1 MFQMS
6 ERNGESSQVDASEA
20 KQGTQKSNFGQ
31 FSIKYEVTSEGYL
44 QSRRRPRPSLAPADQ
59 LDLITSG
66 DN

>member
-6 ERNGESSQVDASEA
+6 ERKGVTESSEVDASEA
-20 KQGTQKSNFGQ
+20 KQGTKKSHFGL
-31 FSIKYEVTSEGYL
+31 FSIKYEFTSEGYL
-44 QSRRRPRPSLAPADQ
+44 QSRRHSLAPADQ